1 MAAAGWRLLF
11 GTVQRTVPSLE
22 SVPSAVLLYMLILF
36 GCDRFSPSAQSAI
49 AGWGVEIPQHVL
61 ETDLELGRSERLS
74 CLYHALVV

>member
-36 GCDRFSPSAQSAI
+36 GCDRFSPSAQGAV
-49 AGWGVEIPQHVL
+49 AGWGSGNTTACIRNRFRVGQI
-61 ETDLELGRSERLS
+61 
-74 CLYHALVV
+74 